1 MSISITPRA
10 AKRIEE
16 IRDAQQ
22 IASNVPLR
30 VSVESGGCSGLTYK
44 LDFDAASASGAAS
57 APAEGSVSDAASA
70 SDAGSVSDAVN
81 ASGTTRASGEQRFT
95 FDGLE
100 IVVDM
105 RSFLYLAGTELD
117 YTDGLEGQGF
127 HFANPN
133 AARTCSCGESFSL

>member
-1 MSISITPRA
+1 M
-10 AKRIEE
+10 
-16 IRDAQQ
+16 
-22 IASNVPLR
+22 
-30 VSVESGGCSGLTYK
+30 
-44 LDFDAASASGAAS
+44 
-57 APAEGSVSDAASA
+57 
-70 SDAGSVSDAVN
+70 
-81 ASGTTRASGEQRFT
+81 